1 MMGVC
6 VYGGGGVQGE
16 QTIVLGLERLISV
29 TPWKQRVFFQSQLKA
44 MRTIVQGHL
53 IERPM
58 VGSPWGGPSGMDLFQ
73 VLLMRQMCD
82 ILGVARQSRC
92 KDPRWWG
99 QEVASVVERKWR
111 EERMDLIRT
120 PYMHSWNFQM
130 IKYNTGE
137 RGWKE
142 RGRQAEERAEGGKGG
157 KEAGCMYR
165 QCS

>member
-1 MMGVC
+1 
-6 VYGGGGVQGE
+6 
-16 QTIVLGLERLISV
+16 
-29 TPWKQRVFFQSQLKA
+29 

-111 EERMDLIRT
+111 EEL
-120 PYMHSWNFQM
+120 
-130 IKYNTGE
+130 E
-137 RGWKE
+137 RGLDCSV
-142 RGRQAEERAEGGKGG
+142 GKGACLQMCRPEF
-157 KEAGCMYR
+157 K
-165 QCS
+165 SLDPK